1 MESGKTMSRKT
12 SSDNTIRRVIVWDLP
27 VRLFHWSLV
36 GCIVAAWWSAEN
48 DAMDWHMRFGYAVL
62 ALVLFRLIWGLV
74 GSQTARFSQFV
85 RGPAAILAHLRE
97 LAAPGR
103 MHAHAGHN
111 ALGALAVIALLTMV
125 TVQAVSG
132 LFTSDGIMTDG
143 PMVEKVSGA
152 TASLMRTIHLVNFNI
167 LLAIVALHII
177 AIFTYAGLKRLDLVR
192 PMVTGRAALPE
203 SEPAPRIVSLYRAF
217 VVAAISTAA
226 IWALISFA

>member
-1 MESGKTMSRKT
+1 MDRKAGSAT
-12 SSDNTIRRVIVWDLP
+12 ATRKVIVWDLP

-36 GCIVAAWWSAEN
+36 GCIAAAWWSAEN

-74 GSQTARFSQFV
+74 GSQTARFSQFIQ
-85 RGPAAILAHLRE
+85 GPAAIIAHLRE
-97 LAAPGR
+97 LTSPGR

-111 ALGALAVIALLTMV
+111 ALGALAVIGLLALV
-125 TVQAVSG
+125 AVQAISG

-143 PMVEKVSGA
+143 PLVERVSGA
-152 TASLMRTIHLVNFNI
+152 TASLMRSIHMGNFNV
-167 LLAIVALHII
+167 LLGIVALHIV

-192 PMVTGRAALPE
+192 PMVTGRAALPD
-203 SEPAPRIVSLYRAF
+203 SEPAPRIVSLSRAF
-217 VVAAISTAA
+217 MVAAISTAA

>member
-1 MESGKTMSRKT
+1 MDRKTGSSTSRK
-12 SSDNTIRRVIVWDLP
+12 VLVWDLP
-27 VRLFHWSLV
+27 IRLFHWSLV
-36 GCIVAAWWSAEN
+36 GCMAAAWWTAEN

-62 ALVLFRLIWGLV
+62 ALVLFRLIWGVV

-85 RGPAAILAHLRE
+85 RGPAAILAHVRE
-97 LAAPGR
+97 LVAPGR

-111 ALGALAVIALLTMV
+111 ALGALAVIGLLTV
-125 TVQAVSG
+125 VSVQAISG

-143 PMVEKVSGA
+143 PLVERVSGS
-152 TASLMRTIHLVNFNI
+152 TASLMRSIHMGNFNI
-167 LLAIVALHII
+167 ILGVVALHIV

-192 PMVTGRAALPE
+192 PMVTGRAALPQT
-203 SEPAPRIVSLYRAF
+203 EPAPRIVSLFRAF